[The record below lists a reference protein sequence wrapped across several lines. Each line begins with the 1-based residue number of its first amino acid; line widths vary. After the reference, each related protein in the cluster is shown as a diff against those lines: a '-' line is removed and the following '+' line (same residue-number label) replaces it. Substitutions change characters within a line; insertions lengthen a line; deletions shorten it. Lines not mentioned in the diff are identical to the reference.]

1 MKQTLLFLAKFV
13 ALTAP
18 LTWLWQVWGRRAYAA
33 FYGPVAHS
41 IYSLL
46 GFDRVPI
53 WSRERFINYIPFLT
67 LMILTP
73 GLSPRR
79 RLVGTALGMVALFF
93 FHIATNLMHAPGS
106 RSLPIGVKLALDA
119 APFLLWVLIAHQ
131 FVRELA
137 RRKPSPGPSPS
148 GAPRGFDRGPPPDAQ
163 TGILTRPCDISVR

>member
-46 GFDRVPI
+46 GFDRVPTP
-53 WSRERFINYIPFLT
+53 SRERFINYIPFLT

-73 GLSPRR
+73 RLSLRR
-79 RLVGTALGMVALFF
+79 RLLGTALGMLALFAL
-93 FHIATNLMHAPGS
+93 HIATNLLDPPGTLS
-106 RSLPIGVKLALDA
+106 FPIGLSLALDA
-119 APFLLWVLIAHQ
+119 APFLLWVLIAHE
-131 FVRELA
+131 FVRDVA
-137 RRKPSPGPSPS
+137 RRKRP
-148 GAPRGFDRGPPPDAQ
+148 PRP
-163 TGILTRPCDISVR
+163 

>member
-41 IYSLL
+41 IYSFF
-46 GFDRVPI
+46 GFDHVPTP
-53 WSRERFINYIPFLT
+53 SRERFINYIPFLT

-73 GLSPRR
+73 RLSLRR
-79 RLVGTALGMVALFF
+79 RLVGIALGVVALFF
-93 FHIATNLMHAPGS
+93 IHIAVNLTDDPRAQ
-106 RSLPIGVKLALDA
+106 SLSIGMSLFLDA

-131 FVRELA
+131 FVRDIA
-137 RRKPSPGPSPS
+137 RRK
-148 GAPRGFDRGPPPDAQ
+148 F
-163 TGILTRPCDISVR
+163 TRRP